1 MTNESSPHASTGDS
15 ARQPSPGERWAYR
28 ARAGDPLVEVE
39 VLKLGVKRPPR
50 VFVGYVDDAFEGLKE
65 WVPPA
70 RLKVPW
76 REVSAFIDREERWDR
91 VIASCPPQDSPE
103 EGAASQV
110 FDILIDPSLAWL
122 EYKADGVARVAD
134 VAGLAARLDI
144 EPEILESDPTSF
156 MEDGDLIAPW
166 PVTRMLAKRAAEL
179 EPDPI
184 LLWVHRDENEARRD
198 AIYGRHYGGRGK
210 NGGWDVSPEICAQVD
225 EEHGKPVRTLLRE
238 WCGAEAVGL
247 REELETVRKEVARL
261 TALIETAVE
270 DLRRANARGEAERL
284 AAELRGESMGTQPR
298 RTAHGTA
305 RGLREA

>member
-1 MTNESSPHASTGDS
+1 MTNESSPHASTEDS

-28 ARAGDPLVEVE
+28 ARTGDPLVEVE

-50 VFVGYVDDAFEGLKE
+50 VLVGFLDDAFEGLKD
-65 WVPPA
+65 WVSPA

-76 REVSAFIDREERWDR
+76 REVSAFMAREERWNR
-91 VIASCPPQDSPE
+91 VFASCPPQDSPE

-110 FDILIDPSLAWL
+110 FDILIDPSLARL
-122 EYKADGVARVAD
+122 AYKANGVARVAD
-134 VAGLAARLDI
+134 VGGLAARLDV
-144 EPEILESDPTSF
+144 EPEIVEPDPTSF
-156 MEDGDLIAPW
+156 MEDGDLIVPW

-184 LLWVHRDENEARRD
+184 LQWVEGDEDEAHRD
-198 AIYGRHYGGRGK
+198 AIYGRHYRGRGK
-210 NGGWDVSPEICAQVD
+210 NGDWEVSPEICAQVD
-225 EEHGKPVRTLLRE
+225 EEHGKPVRALLRD

-247 REELETVRKEVARL
+247 REELATLRKEVARL
-261 TALIETAVE
+261 TALIETVVE

-284 AAELRGESMGTQPR
+284 AAELRRESVGTQPR
-298 RTAHGTA
+298 RKAHGTA